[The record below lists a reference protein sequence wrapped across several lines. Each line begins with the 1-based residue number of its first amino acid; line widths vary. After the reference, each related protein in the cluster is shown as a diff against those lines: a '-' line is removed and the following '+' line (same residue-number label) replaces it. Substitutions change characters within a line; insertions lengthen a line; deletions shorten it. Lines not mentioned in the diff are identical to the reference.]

1 MGNVILPA
9 EAPFDLYKAA
19 YVFYHKRN
27 LRLCH
32 FTFVYPNKP
41 FTTHSGDVLLGI
53 NVDTGN
59 QAVTKFARF
68 PEVLEFFS
76 DNLEFRFLYQISDDV
91 LCGFA
96 NKDRT
101 RTLDAVFA
109 FFDNYRRSMA
119 ELMGYETI
127 VRNHNMHTVNGIRI
141 VVQSGDKFISPDE
154 RIVLFRCGVDYV
166 VFSTVSEPG
175 IQKNLCSNAPTLSGF
190 AKSARMLEGDWFAPA
205 KGHMLVAKSK
215 GQSKERLVDGFL
227 AYLSDTMAR
236 ATPGQAC

>member
-1 MGNVILPA
+1 MGNIILPA

-41 FTTHSGDVLLGI
+41 FATRNGDILLGI

-59 QAVTKFARF
+59 QAVLKYARLS
-68 PEVLEFFS
+68 EVMESFG

-91 LCGFA
+91 ICGFA

-101 RTLDAVFA
+101 RTLDAVFT

-127 VRNHNMHTVNGIRI
+127 IHNHELRVVNGIRI
-141 VVQSGDKFISPDE
+141 VVQSGDRFISPDE
-154 RIVLFRCGVDYV
+154 RIVLFRSGIDYV

-190 AKSARMLEGDWFAPA
+190 AKSPHMLDGDWFTPS
-205 KGHMLVAKSK
+205 KGHMLVAKVK

-227 AYLSDTMAR
+227 AYLSDTTAR
-236 ATPGQAC
+236 ATPGLAC